1 MMTNVAQNEQQQKTT
16 VKSVVRV
23 WTWKNMQFSL
33 KNIVSSAPNAE
44 IRWFFF
50 GSYSRKGTFCNKSVC
65 MCSGNI
71 SYKKH
76 MVA

>member
-23 WTWKNMQFSL
+23 WTGKKYAIFF

-50 GSYSRKGTFCNKSVC
+50 SDHTLEKALFATKVC
-65 MCSGNI
+65 VC
-71 SYKKH
+71 
-76 MVA
+76 V